1 MLLFVIVTVLL
12 AVWSFQYNL
21 SLIPTLGLICCLYM
35 MAQIPSKSW
44 FGFLA
49 WLAIGLVIYFGYGF
63 KHSKL
68 NKA

>member
-1 MLLFVIVTVLL
+1 
-12 AVWSFQYNL
+12 
-21 SLIPTLGLICCLYM
+21 M

-44 FGFLA
+44 LGFLA